1 MEAHVPLVKDVQDPD
16 VLFTSKAIPHSLKS
30 AMAAGLARDS
40 LSPSNSPINTQNYRE
55 QGPSPG
61 ALPTLWPSGPRANTT
76 LHGLQRARET
86 GAFFFFLTSLLE
98 YYCFTMVC

>member
-76 LHGLQRARET
+76 LHGLQRAVEMHLSL
-86 GAFFFFLTSLLE
+86 FFFNMFIG
-98 YYCFTMVC
+98 V